1 MTDEIILEEA
11 VTEKPQRVHILDG
24 IRGFAIF
31 MMILHH
37 FIFNMS
43 YPLYDGSDFAK
54 FCVSIYSSELVEV
67 YLQPL
72 FQCTFIF
79 ISGISC
85 RYSRSNLKRGVIT
98 LLFGMG
104 LEIVTCYILPVIDPV
119 LFAGCEIRCGILT
132 LLGSC
137 MVIWGVFGKWLDK
150 IMFSEKT
157 GMVFPLLMLVLW
169 FIFYQ
174 FSESWFDFEGFEWF
188 GFPSRTFAT
197 ADYFPL
203 FPWLF
208 MFLLGARTGKY
219 IRENKFPAF
228 FYRIRIPFFDFIGR
242 YTVWIYLLHQP
253 VIFGISYL
261 LFG

>member
-1 MTDEIILEEA
+1 MTEEL
-11 VTEKPQRVHILDG
+11 VLKEKPQRVRVIDG
-24 IRGFAIF
+24 LRGLAIF
-31 MMILHH
+31 LMLLHH

-54 FCVSIYSSELVEV
+54 LCYKIYSSEIVEV
-67 YLQPL
+67 YLQTF
-72 FQCTFIF
+72 FQCLFIF
-79 ISGISC
+79 ISGVAC
-85 RYSRSNLKRGVIT
+85 RYSRSNVKRGAIT
-98 LLFGMG
+98 LLFGIG
-104 LEIVTCYILPVIDPV
+104 LETVTCYVLPVIEPE
-119 LFAGCEIRCGILT
+119 LFAGCEIRYGILT

-137 MVIWGVFGKWLDK
+137 MLIWGLFGKWIDR
-150 IMFSEKT
+150 IMFSEKA
-157 GMVFPLLMLVLW
+157 GPIFPLLMLVLW
-169 FIFYQ
+169 FIFFR

-188 GFPSRTFAT
+188 GFPSKNFYT

-208 MFLLGARTGKY
+208 MFLLGAQIGRF
-219 IRENKFPAF
+219 IRENKFPRF
-228 FYRIRIPFFDFIGR
+228 FYRIKMPFFDFIGR